1 MDAAGNVGPRSSVTA
16 VTTAGVDVPSE
27 VRLVAT
33 TPSSAGDPPVV
44 TISWGA
50 SLGAI
55 VRYEVERTQVA
66 DSSADSDYT
75 DVLPNSLQT
84 TRTDNAVTR
93 GQAYYYRVRAVDV
106 ELRESDWTVPLS
118 IDVSN

>member
-1 MDAAGNVGPRSSVTA
+1 
-16 VTTAGVDVPSE
+16 
-27 VRLVAT
+27 
-33 TPSSAGDPPVV
+33 V
-44 TISWGA
+44 TISWDA
-50 SLGAI
+50 SSGAI

-84 TRTDNAVTR
+84 TRTDNTVTR
-93 GQAYYYRVRAVDV
+93 GQTYYYRVRAVDV
-106 ELRESDWTVPLS
+106 ESRESDWTVPLS